1 MKEKDLG
8 HILYQKILC
17 SLQIK
22 YYSALPWLN
31 FRYQVMIKGRYKV
44 RSEAFVDVGTTLQ
57 YHLASNLQT
66 PVELSTAKR
75 TCPSRLD
82 VTRWVSPEN
91 QLWLMKTL
99 EMASPSKA
107 A

>member
-1 MKEKDLG
+1 MTNG
-8 HILYQKILC
+8 
-17 SLQIK
+17 
-22 YYSALPWLN
+22 
-31 FRYQVMIKGRYKV
+31 RYQV
-44 RSEAFVDVGTTLQ
+44 RSEAFVDVDTTLQ

-91 QLWLMKTL
+91 QLWLMKTQ
-99 EMASPSKA
+99 EMASTVMA
-107 A
+107 AKG